1 MSTIANTTLRLSLDK
16 EMELALAKAELEF
29 PGLKPTQIIRTV
41 FLRTINARNS
51 NRNVLGQIAN
61 ELDQYPASKEPLEDE
76 EYQTWWNSRKSNL
89 SKSKI

>member
-1 MSTIANTTLRLSLDK
+1 MSTIANTTLRLSLDE

-41 FLRTINARNS
+41 FLRTMNARSS
-51 NRNVLGQIAN
+51 NRNVLSQIAN
-61 ELDQYPASKEPLEDE
+61 ELDQYPISKEPLEDE
-76 EYQTWWNSRKSNL
+76 EYQAWWNSRKNNL

>member
-1 MSTIANTTLRLSLDK
+1 MSIIANATLRLSLDE

-41 FLRTINARNS
+41 FLRTINSRTS

-61 ELDQYPASKEPLEDE
+61 ELDQYPTSKEPLEDE
-76 EYQTWWNSRKSNL
+76 EYQAWWNSRKSSL